1 MIISKFCFSFFHF
14 QLQIFPFTKCLHD
27 LPLHCLR
34 IVSSIETILI
44 SLVGGVLDYE
54 LVDGILSYVYW
65 KGSTWIYFKL
75 EFRNFNLRPLMAY
88 FTLKYIIIY
97 CIESLPFY
105 FMWYNS
111 EESIMLDII
120 SMTIFYYMLYS
131 NTFFSL
137 PETMTPIMEL
147 L

>member
-1 MIISKFCFSFFHF
+1 
-14 QLQIFPFTKCLHD
+14 
-27 LPLHCLR
+27 
-34 IVSSIETILI
+34 
-44 SLVGGVLDYE
+44 
-54 LVDGILSYVYW
+54 
-65 KGSTWIYFKL
+65 
-75 EFRNFNLRPLMAY
+75 MAY
-88 FTLKYIIIY
+88 FTLKYISIY
-97 CIESLPFY
+97 CIESLTFY

-111 EESIMLDII
+111 EESIMLEII